1 MSLRK
6 DRRNRDAASRPP
18 ATYGMT
24 TERLSPDDA
33 GLDRA
38 AALLRDGQLV
48 AFPTETVYGLGADAT
63 NDHAVAGIFEAKGRP
78 HFNPLI
84 VHVPTLTAAA
94 RIGVLPEA
102 ADAFLRQGWPP
113 GLTLVVPLR
122 PDTGVAP
129 LTTAGQPTVALR
141 VPAAPIAR
149 DLLTRVGRPVAA
161 PSANPSGRISPT
173 SADHVIAGLAGRI
186 AAVLDEGPTRDG
198 VESTILAFDNDGPLV
213 LREGAFE
220 VPETFRRK
228 TKPTDDNAPLAPGM
242 LTSHYAPKGQLRMNA
257 TTLEPGEWGIGFGPD
272 TDWQDNLSTT
282 GDLREAAARLFA
294 LLHEADDKDRIA
306 VAPIPN
312 TGLGRAI
319 NDRLR
324 RAAAPRTA

>member
-1 MSLRK
+1 
-6 DRRNRDAASRPP
+6 
-18 ATYGMT
+18 MT

-63 NDHAVAGIFEAKGRP
+63 DDHAVAGIFDAKRRP

-94 RIGVLPEA
+94 RIGDIPEA
-102 ADAFLRQGWPP
+102 ADAFLQAGWPP
-113 GLTLVVPLR
+113 GLTLVVPLC
-122 PDTGVAP
+122 PDAGIAP

-149 DLLTRVGRPVAA
+149 ALLTRVDRPVAA

-186 AAVLDEGPTRDG
+186 AAVVDGGPTQDG
-198 VESTILAFDNDGPLV
+198 VESTILAFDDDGPMV
-213 LREGAFE
+213 LREGAYL
-220 VPETFRRK
+220 VPDTVRRQ
-228 TKPTDDNAPLAPGM
+228 TKPTDDTAPLAPGM

-257 TTLEPGEWGIGFGPD
+257 KTLDPGEWGIGFGPD
-272 TDWQDNLSTT
+272 TDWQASLSAT

-306 VAPIPN
+306 VAPVPD